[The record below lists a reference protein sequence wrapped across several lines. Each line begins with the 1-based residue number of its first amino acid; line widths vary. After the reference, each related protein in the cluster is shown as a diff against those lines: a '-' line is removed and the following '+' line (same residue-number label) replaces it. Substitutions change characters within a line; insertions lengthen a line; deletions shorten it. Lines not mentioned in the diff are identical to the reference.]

1 MMAVIRM
8 FNIKMM
14 WNRHFI
20 VALIGY
26 FFLFMSVT
34 LFFIFPLFFEQFNA
48 SKTRIGLIMGVHG
61 LMAIFMRPIFGRLI
75 DVRGR
80 KNISLFGIAFLIA
93 VLPLYHL
100 IGDAGILPLALR
112 ALTGIGWGISM
123 TATMTI
129 CSDLAPVSRLA
140 QSMGIIGVAG
150 LLSAA
155 LGPLLAEE
163 IVRLV
168 GFSGLF
174 NTSLFFLVIS
184 FACIA
189 WTKEVIKPNH
199 NRQFQKPESFKKV
212 ALLSVAIIF
221 ALPAVHGAVRGAV
234 VYFIALFGKS
244 IPVARIGPF
253 FLSFSAAAILTRL
266 FLGDISDRHGRKSII
281 FPSVCIIGF
290 NLFLLSQANF
300 SWMFVLAG
308 FIGGFGQGLIF
319 PALSTYII
327 DMLGTENKGFAISL
341 YLTFFDVGMAFGPAL
356 FGWISDL
363 YGYRRMYIVAGFV
376 ILIVGTIFAWKA
388 PPSQK
393 SEPQ

>member
-1 MMAVIRM
+1 MT
-8 FNIKMM
+8 NIKMM
-14 WNRHFI
+14 WNKHFV
-20 VALIGY
+20 VALFGY

-48 SKTRIGLIMGVHG
+48 SKTRIGIIMGIHG
-61 LMAIFMRPIFGRLI
+61 LMAIFMRPIFGRLMDI
-75 DVRGR
+75 KGR
-80 KNISLFGIAFLIA
+80 KKISLFGIGILIA

-100 IGDAGILPLALR
+100 IGDAGILPLVLR

-163 IVRLV
+163 IVRLF

-174 NTSLFFLVIS
+174 NASLLFLILS
-184 FACIA
+184 FMCMA
-189 WTKEVIKPNH
+189 WTREVIKPNH
-199 NRQFQKPESFKKV
+199 NRQSHEQNSFKNV
-212 ALLSVAIIF
+212 ALLSILIVF
-221 ALPAVHGAVRGAV
+221 ALPAFHGAVRGAV

-244 IPVARIGPF
+244 IPVDRIGPF
-253 FLSFSAAAILTRL
+253 FVAFSFAAILTRF
-266 FLGDISDRHGRKSII
+266 FLGDLSDRYGRKLII
-281 FPSVCIIGF
+281 FPSVCIISV
-290 NLFLLSQANF
+290 NLFLLSQVR
-300 SWMFVLAG
+300 SPWMFVLTG

-327 DMLGTENKGFAISL
+327 DMLGKEKKGFAISL
-341 YLTFFDVGMAFGPAL
+341 YLTFFDVGMALGPAL

-363 YGYRRMYIVAGFV
+363 YGYRWMYLGAGLLFLLAGGV
-376 ILIVGTIFAWKA
+376 FTWKA
-388 PPSQK
+388 PS
-393 SEPQ
+393 PQ

>member
-1 MMAVIRM
+1 MV
-8 FNIKMM
+8 NLKMM
-14 WNRHFI
+14 WNKHFV

-61 LMAIFMRPIFGRLI
+61 LMAIFMRPVFGRLI
-75 DVRGR
+75 DLRGR
-80 KNISLFGIAFLIA
+80 KKISLFGIAFLIA

-100 IGDAGILPLALR
+100 IGDAGYLPLALR

-163 IVRLV
+163 IVHLF
-168 GFSGLF
+168 GFAGLF
-174 NTSLFFLVIS
+174 NASLLFLILS
-184 FACIA
+184 FLCMVL
-189 WTKEVIKPNH
+189 TKDVIKPNH
-199 NRQFQKPESFKKV
+199 NRHFQKPESLKHV
-212 ALLSVAIIF
+212 ALFSILIIF

-244 IPVARIGPF
+244 IPVDRIGPF
-253 FLSFSAAAILTRL
+253 FVSFSAAAILTRL
-266 FLGDISDRHGRKSII
+266 FLGDLSDRYGRKLII
-281 FPSVCIIGF
+281 FPSICIISL
-290 NLFLLSQANF
+290 NLFLISQVQ
-300 SWMFVLAG
+300 SLWMFVLAG

-319 PALSTYII
+319 PALSTYVI
-327 DMLGTENKGFAISL
+327 DMLGKDNKGFAISL
-341 YLTFFDVGMAFGPAL
+341 YLTFFDVGMAFGPVL

-363 YGYRRMYIVAGFV
+363 YGYRNMYFTAGLVFF
-376 ILIVGTIFAWKA
+376 LAGGLFAWKA
-388 PPSQK
+388 PSLTTKVRQ
-393 SEPQ
+393 